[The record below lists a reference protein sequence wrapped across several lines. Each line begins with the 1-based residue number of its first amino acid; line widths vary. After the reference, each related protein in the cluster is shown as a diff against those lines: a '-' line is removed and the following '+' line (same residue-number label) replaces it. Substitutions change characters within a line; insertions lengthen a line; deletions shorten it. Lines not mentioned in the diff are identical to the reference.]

1 MPKFRRMKK
10 KSKRFLGVGR
20 NYQVKVYLTWSS
32 MSRKVW
38 DARVEMLSMLNRNG
52 ESRGEG
58 RKEEEE
64 QEEKCFTRF
73 YPSSAMLV
81 TVNNPGY
88 ARDE

>member
-1 MPKFRRMKK
+1 MVNPEKK
-10 KSKRFLGVGR
+10 
-20 NYQVKVYLTWSS
+20 
-32 MSRKVW
+32 
-38 DARVEMLSMLNRNG
+38 
-52 ESRGEG
+52 EG